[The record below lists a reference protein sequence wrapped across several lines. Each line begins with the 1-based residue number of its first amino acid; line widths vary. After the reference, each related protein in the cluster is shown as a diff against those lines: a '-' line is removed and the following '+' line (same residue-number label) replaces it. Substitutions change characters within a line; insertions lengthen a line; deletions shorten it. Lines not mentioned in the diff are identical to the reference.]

1 MSEPE
6 TPKEAGTDSNNE
18 VANDSEVTTVPMT
31 RTQLVLVFGAFM
43 LVFLLISLDQT
54 IISTALP
61 TIASHFQAV
70 SDLSWIAS
78 AYFLPQAGLMLFF
91 GRILSISSP
100 KIVCLAV
107 IAIFE
112 IGSLF
117 CAVAP
122 SVNFLIF
129 GRAFAGVGAS
139 GLGISCMYIVAKI
152 TTVRQRPVF
161 MGLFGAVYSV
171 ASIIGPLIGGTL
183 SDHVSWR
190 WCFYINL
197 PIGGAAF
204 VAVALSLPQ
213 ISIKKHNQSTWEAWR
228 RLDWIGV
235 FLSIAVVT
243 LFLLPVQWGGNERPW
258 SDPVVI
264 VLLILSAITL
274 AIFIAWEY
282 RKGLEALLPLDMFM
296 RRNMLGVCLHSFFC
310 DMCFMIASYYLPFLY
325 QLRGHSATKSG
336 IDIIPFMI
344 AGILASVLSG
354 ICISKLGY
362 AWPFLFF
369 GPLAGAV
376 ASGLMFSL
384 NMNSSFARIA
394 GYQILMGA
402 GLGVALQTSLVV
414 AQAEFSKDETRLSQA
429 TSMATFMKVLGYAVG
444 LASGGGIFAS
454 RVRDE
459 LNGTP
464 GLDPAFLREALS
476 NIKFI
481 FTLAPEL
488 QTIVLGA
495 YVRAVVSVFLLSVAT
510 ATISS
515 IGCFLISRKKIDT
528 YGDSK

>member
-1 MSEPE
+1 MNALK
-6 TPKEAGTDSNNE
+6 THNEAGVKKNE
-18 VANDSEVTTVPMT
+18 VASDSEVTTVTPMS
-31 RTQLVLVFGAFM
+31 RAQLVLVFTAFM

-100 KIVCLAV
+100 KIICLAV

-152 TTVRQRPVF
+152 TTVRQRPIF

-171 ASIIGPLIGGTL
+171 SSIIGPLIGGTL
-183 SDHVSWR
+183 SDNVSWR

-197 PIGGAAF
+197 PIGGVAF
-204 VAVALSLPQ
+204 MAVALSLPQ
-213 ISIKKHNQSTWEAWR
+213 ISVRDHSQSAWEAWR

-258 SDPVVI
+258 NDPVVI
-264 VLLILSAITL
+264 VLLVLSGITL

-282 RKGLEALLPLDMFM
+282 RKGLEALLPLDMFT
-296 RRNMLGVCLHSFFC
+296 RRNMLGFFC

-354 ICISKLGY
+354 IIISKLGY

-369 GPLAGAV
+369 GPLVGAV

-414 AQAEFSKDETRLSQA
+414 AQAEFAKDEARLSQA

-464 GLDPAFLREALS
+464 GLDPEFLREALS

-488 QTIVLGA
+488 QAIVLGA

-510 ATISS
+510 AIISS
-515 IGCFLISRKKIDT
+515 IGCVLISWKKIDT
-528 YGDSK
+528 YGD

>member
-1 MSEPE
+1 
-6 TPKEAGTDSNNE
+6 
-18 VANDSEVTTVPMT
+18 
-31 RTQLVLVFGAFM
+31 FM
-43 LVFLLISLDQT
+43 LVFFLISLDQT

-61 TIASHFQAV
+61 TIASRFQAV

-100 KIVCLAV
+100 KIICLVV

-129 GRAFAGVGAS
+129 GRAFAGIGAS
-139 GLGISCMYIVAKI
+139 GLGISCMCIIIQI

-171 ASIIGPLIGGTL
+171 SSIVGPLIGGTL

-190 WCFYINL
+190 WCFYLNL
-197 PIGGAAF
+197 PIGGVAF
-204 VAVALSLPQ
+204 TAVALSLPQ
-213 ISIKKHNQSTWEAWR
+213 ITIKNRGQSTWEAWR

-235 FLSIAVVT
+235 FLSITVVT
-243 LFLLPVQWGGNERPW
+243 LFLLPVQWGGNEKPR

-264 VLLILSAITL
+264 VLLILSGVTL
-274 AIFIAWEY
+274 AIFLAWEY
-282 RKGLEALLPLDMFM
+282 RKGLEGLLPLDMFM
-296 RRNMLGVCLHSFFC
+296 RRNMLGVCLHSVRNMLHYSSTSLFQ
-310 DMCFMIASYYLPFLY
+310 PFLY

-336 IDIIPFMI
+336 IDII
-344 AGILASVLSG
+344 SG
-354 ICISKLGY
+354 ICIYKSGY

-394 GYQILMGA
+394 GYQILMGV

-444 LASGGGIFAS
+444 LACAHLALTY
-454 RVRDE
+454 V
-459 LNGTP
+459 P
-464 GLDPAFLREALS
+464 G
-476 NIKFI
+476 
-481 FTLAPEL
+481 
-488 QTIVLGA
+488 
-495 YVRAVVSVFLLSVAT
+495 
-510 ATISS
+510 
-515 IGCFLISRKKIDT
+515 
-528 YGDSK
+528 